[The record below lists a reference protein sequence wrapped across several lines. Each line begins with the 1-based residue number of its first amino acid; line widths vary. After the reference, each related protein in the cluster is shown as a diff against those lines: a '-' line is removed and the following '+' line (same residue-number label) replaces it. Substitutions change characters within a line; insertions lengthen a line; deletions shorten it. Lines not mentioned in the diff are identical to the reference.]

1 MFVKNKSRNQGLISM
16 DRNNKA
22 TLPFTIP
29 SSLFKSSAKD
39 LGSPIFEI
47 IIQHDRTTMFW
58 SHGECNYMA
67 LEQHRRSNF
76 AHVIKG
82 PSIVAF

>member
-39 LGSPIFEI
+39 LVEPIFEI
-47 IIQHDRTTMFW
+47 IIQHDPTAVFW
-58 SHGECNYMA
+58 RPGECNYMA

>member
-1 MFVKNKSRNQGLISM
+1 M

-29 SSLFKSSAKD
+29 SSVFKSSAKD